1 MKKIFFLIAVVIGLA
16 FQSNAQIAT
25 VMPLTAGD
33 TVVNTGTASK
43 VIRLTT
49 GYAGIAIQAKATE
62 ISGTSAG
69 TIKVQGSLDGT
80 NYNDIGTA
88 YTVTDVAS
96 QTTMF
101 YITAPVPTYIRVL
114 QTGSGTMSSI
124 LSVRYVL
131 RKYNQ

>member
-1 MKKIFFLIAVVIGLA
+1 MKNIFLLVAVVIGLA
-16 FQSNAQIAT
+16 LQSNAQSAT
-25 VMPLTAGD
+25 AMPLTAGD
-33 TVVNTGTASK
+33 TVVNTGTSSK
-43 VIRLTT
+43 VIRMTA

-80 NYNDIGTA
+80 NYNDIGNA

-101 YITAPVPTYIRVL
+101 YITAPVPTYVRVL
-114 QTGSGTMSSI
+114 QTGSGTMSSV